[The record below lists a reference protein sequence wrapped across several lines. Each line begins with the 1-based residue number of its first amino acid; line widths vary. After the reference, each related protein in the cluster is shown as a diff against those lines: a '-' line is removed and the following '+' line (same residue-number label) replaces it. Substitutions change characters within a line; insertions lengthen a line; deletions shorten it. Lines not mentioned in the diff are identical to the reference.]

1 MARKSGLGREDDF
14 NFNKSKPKPP
24 PKLADIRQGDR
35 TSFLIRP
42 DKTLYPQDPCDNI
55 HINANPDL
63 RIFGKG
69 GREFGDIVLYDPVQ
83 KLNYLSQSDRYE
95 RSLNLLPNNI
105 ETENGKTIYYFCSS
119 NSPTGFWEVTVG
131 GTGTFLRF
139 TIPTLTIICPRPFSL
154 QDLTGVETD
163 GTSIRW
169 VQTQGRLTI
178 VSPSSGEG
186 SLNPDI
192 FIIGGR
198 TPFDPPILLEAELE
212 DNPSAFDILAIRT
225 TLTEIFDGVSGS
237 ETYTI
242 DGGPLF
248 TIPCLFAP
256 LPDAPNTAYCWE
268 SNNIEITWSPPQYS
282 KWLVEYRLQQ
292 NVGGMYQTV
301 VVIPTTS
308 ERRVTITRGIYY
320 RIITV
325 FNTLSAGY
333 SASKSCPIYLSID
346 SHYVFASD
354 RVDGLSGSEGNSTAT
369 QYPLS
374 AVAIA
379 PIIDALDGLSGND
392 GNSTA
397 IQYPL
402 SAAAIAPIIDALDGL
417 SGSEGNLKSTVYNLT
432 GGIVG

>member
-1 MARKSGLGREDDF
+1 MTRKSGLGREDDF

-42 DKTLYPQDPCDNI
+42 DKSLYPQDPCDNI

-63 RIFGKG
+63 RIMGKG

-95 RSLNLLPNNI
+95 RSLNLLPNNV
-105 ETENGKTIYYFCSS
+105 ETKDGKTIYYFCSS

-139 TIPTLTIICPRPFSL
+139 TVPTLTIICPRPFSL

-178 VSPSSGEG
+178 VSPSSGDG

-212 DNPSAFDILAIRT
+212 DNPTIFDILAIRT
-225 TLTEIFDGVSGS
+225 TLTEVFDGLSGM
-237 ETYTI
+237 EAIAI
-242 DGGPLF
+242 DNGPLF
-248 TIPCLFAP
+248 VIPCLFTP
-256 LPDAPNTAYCWE
+256 LPGTPNTVYLWE
-268 SNNIEITWSPPQYS
+268 SGSIEITWSPPQYS
-282 KWLVEYRLQQ
+282 RWVVEYRLQQ
-292 NVGGMYQTV
+292 NVGGVYQTV
-301 VVIPTTS
+301 AVIPINA
-308 ERRVTITRGIYY
+308 ERRVTIARGIYY
-320 RIITV
+320 RILTI
-325 FNTLSAGY
+325 FNTLGAEY
-333 SASKSCPIYLSID
+333 SATKSCPIYLSVD
-346 SHYVFASD
+346 SRYVFASD
-354 RVDGLSGSEGNSTAT
+354 RVDGLSGNDGNLAAVQYPLSAAVIAPTIDIFNGLSGNDGNLTVT

-374 AVAIA
+374 ARAIA
-379 PIIDALDGLSGND
+379 PTIDTFDGLSGND
-392 GNSTA
+392 GN
-397 IQYPL
+397 
-402 SAAAIAPIIDALDGL
+402 
-417 SGSEGNLKSTVYNLT
+417 LKSVIYNLT